1 MSAHAL
7 VVEDDPTILQLVS
20 LTLESRGYTVDQ
32 ALDGTSGLDAA
43 RARRPDVV
51 LLDIG
56 LPDIDGLT
64 VLSRLKDDA
73 ALREV
78 PVVMVTAW
86 NEPGTIRLAM
96 DRGAR
101 DYVCKPFDLDDL
113 GARVDRATA
122 GGRAPL
128 EVTNDPVTAL
138 PNRPHMDVAL
148 ERQATA
154 ARRTGRAFSL
164 VLADLDH
171 FAQLNEEH
179 GTEAGDDLLRAI
191 AKRFRQRAGV
201 SDVIVRWSGDRI
213 AVLVPGADAEAA
225 AGRAEAL
232 RAALAEAPL
241 DTPTVALTVT
251 ASFGVAEFLPH
262 EHADETIARAEAAVR
277 SAKDEDG
284 RNAVRTAAAPAAAPA
299 PAPAPATARPAAAG

>member
-1 MSAHAL
+1 MAHAL

-20 LTLESRGYTVDQ
+20 LTLESRGYTTDQ
-32 ALDGTSGLDAA
+32 ALDGTSGLAAA
-43 RARRPDVV
+43 RTRRPDVV

-56 LPDIDGLT
+56 LPDIDGLA

-73 ALREV
+73 TLRDV

-96 DRGAR
+96 DRGAS
-101 DYVCKPFDLDDL
+101 DYVCKPFDVNDL
-113 GARVDRATA
+113 GARVDKAVAARS
-122 GGRAPL
+122 APR
-128 EVTNDPVTAL
+128 EITNDPVTAL

-171 FAQLNEEH
+171 FAAICEEH
-179 GTEAGDDLLRAI
+179 GAEAGDDLLRAI

-213 AVLVPGADAEAA
+213 AVLVPGAEATAA
-225 AGRAEAL
+225 AARAEML
-232 RAALAEAPL
+232 RDALASAPL
-241 DTPTVALTVT
+241 DTASVALTVT
-251 ASFGVAEFLPH
+251 ASFGVAEFYPH
-262 EHADETIARAEAAVR
+262 EHADETIARAERAVR
-277 SAKDEDG
+277 AAKADG
-284 RNAVRTAAAPAAAPA
+284 RDAVRVSEAPLP
-299 PAPAPATARPAAAG
+299 PPAPATGRPAAAA